1 MTDKQQK
8 TPKDEPQKTPTSGR
22 TLRRLR
28 AQFRVEL
35 LGKAK
40 PTPSDQTLIDL
51 AAQAALRVREM
62 RAEIAAGN
70 RVPDEDLV
78 RISNTVNRIMRE
90 FRGRKQTTADD
101 DWQTGLWN
109 MVKRDDDGESEAA
122 A

>member
-1 MTDKQQK
+1 MIDEQQK
-8 TPKDEPQKTPTSGR
+8 RPKDEPQKTPTSGR

-78 RISNTVNRIMRE
+78 RISNTVYRIMRE

-101 DWQTGLWN
+101 DWQTALWN
-109 MVKRDDDGESEAA
+109 MGRKSDEEEEADA
-122 A
+122 